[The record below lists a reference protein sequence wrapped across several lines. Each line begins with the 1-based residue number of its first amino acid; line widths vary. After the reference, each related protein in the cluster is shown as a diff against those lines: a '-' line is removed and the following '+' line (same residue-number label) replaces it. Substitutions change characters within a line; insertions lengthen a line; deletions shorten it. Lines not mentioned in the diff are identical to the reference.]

1 MVNLLVL
8 GQEFT
13 LSLAVQAD
21 FMIAESLLAVCG
33 SSNSHI
39 DGVVTL
45 RTIYFFGHSKMD
57 KNALSYGQF
66 KISQ

>member
-21 FMIAESLLAVCG
+21 FVVAESLLAVCG
-33 SSNSHI
+33 SSYGHV
-39 DGVVTL
+39 DGMVTL
-45 RTIYFFGHSKMD
+45 
-57 KNALSYGQF
+57 
-66 KISQ
+66 